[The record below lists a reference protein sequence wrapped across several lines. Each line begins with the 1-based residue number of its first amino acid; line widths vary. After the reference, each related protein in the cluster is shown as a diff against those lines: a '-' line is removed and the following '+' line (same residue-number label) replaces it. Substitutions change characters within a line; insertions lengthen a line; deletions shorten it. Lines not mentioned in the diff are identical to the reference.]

1 MVNEFFRF
9 AADESVQIPERINFH
24 QPRIIARDFKIRV
37 VLQKQIRHVV
47 QMHQPVER
55 GRAKAVLLA
64 QFIGEQAGGFFY
76 VVMQMRIFRRD
87 LGDVMIHDQPVLFVH
102 ARLEREIRHPRR
114 ALAQVALLPEIIVI
128 RLQRN
133 LFAVNLLRQP
143 LEQQAGDES
152 VEVALVGDND
162 FRLGQRQHGG
172 NLAGRATRGER

>member
-1 MVNEFFRF
+1 M
-9 AADESVQIPERINFH
+9 
-24 QPRIIARDFKIRV
+24 
-37 VLQKQIRHVV
+37 
-47 QMHQPVER
+47 
-55 GRAKAVLLA
+55 A